1 MAPSIDGPDP
11 EPGPDAGIDELQAD
25 IERTR
30 RELGDTVSA
39 LAEKADVKARLQDKA
54 AETKEAAVQKAQVVQ
69 EVVKRNPALDFGVLA
84 AIVIGIA
91 YWVRRRNR

>member
-1 MAPSIDGPDP
+1 MAPSIDGTGP

-39 LAEKADVKARLQDKA
+39 LAEKADVKGRVQDKA
-54 AETKEAAVQKAQVVQ
+54 VETKEAAIQKAQVVQ
-69 EVVKRNPALDFGVLA
+69 EAVKRNPAIDIGVLVA
-84 AIVIGIA
+84 VAIGILIWA
-91 YWVRRRNR
+91 RRRNR

>member
-1 MAPSIDGPDP
+1 MAPSIDGTGP

-39 LAEKADVKARLQDKA
+39 LAEKADVKGRVQDKA
-54 AETKEAAVQKAQVVQ
+54 VETREAAIQKAQVVQ
-69 EVVKRNPALDFGVLA
+69 EAVKRNPAIDIGVLV
-84 AIVIGIA
+84 AIAIGITIWA
-91 YWVRRRNR
+91 RRRNR